1 METQIV
7 PAQTKKCPKC
17 KEEIRKDAKKC
28 KHCQADLRNWFLR
41 HKIVSVIL
49 LLIIIGII
57 FGSGAKDNKENKDQ
71 KQGVAPVTNS
81 SKETQD
87 SATEKKIYKSDEP
100 VQLGYFVYRANRI
113 KKLEEIKGQ
122 YSSQK
127 ADGIYEII
135 ALVAGNIDKEPRYL
149 DSAMFRLVDNQN
161 RSYMTST
168 DGAMAFELNVQ
179 SDTNIFLKPV
189 NPSLVAK
196 GALIFDVPKNAEG
209 LMLEVSGSFGSPEK
223 AYIEL
228 DYKSGENSGEKVSLG
243 VRYAPIDAKMQ
254 TDNNLPYAYG
264 AFVVRGQNTGEV
276 AVVSESPAD
285 KAGIK
290 ENDIILEVDGVRIVG
305 GDKLTEAIGK
315 HKIGDE
321 VKLKVWRKGEGE
333 KELWVTLTQMK

>member
-1 METQIV
+1 MPERK
-7 PAQTKKCPKC
+7 TKKCSKC
-17 KEEIRKDAKKC
+17 GEEILADAKKC
-28 KHCQADLRNWFLR
+28 KHCQADLRNWFVR
-41 HKIVSVIL
+41 HKIISIIL
-49 LLIIIGII
+49 LLFLLGIVI
-57 FGSGAKDNKENKDQ
+57 ESGKKDKNEGKNQ
-71 KQGVAPVTNS
+71 KQETARVQTS
-81 SKETQD
+81 SESNQD
-87 SATEKKIYKSDEP
+87 NGKEKKIYKSDEP
-100 VQLGYFVYRANRI
+100 VQLGYFVYRANKVKEI
-113 KKLEEIKGQ
+113 EEIKGQ
-122 YSSQK
+122 FSTQK
-127 ADGIYEII
+127 ADGIYQVI
-135 ALVAGNIDKEPRYL
+135 ALAAGNIDKEPRYL

-228 DYKSGENSGEKVSLG
+228 ESNSLDSSGEKVSLG
-243 VRYAPIDAKMQ
+243 VRYAPIDAKVQ
-254 TDNNLPYAYG
+254 ADNNLPYAYG
-264 AFVVRGQNTGEV
+264 ALVARGQNTGEV
-276 AVVSESPAD
+276 AVVPDSPAD

-315 HKIGDE
+315 YKIGDE